1 MPATELT
8 FNTLPSSFL
17 ILTKTLFKTSTPAMA
32 ILPLCA
38 VAQPATEN
46 TLQWLHDH
54 EKTQLARF
62 SFEKRYCEWLGGRI
76 CAKQSLR
83 IFLSNSTQHTDFI
96 PEHTQCCTQSEESGR
111 PFFSPMNGSD
121 FNFPELSISHS
132 KEYAAAL
139 TSSTACGIDIQ
150 FSAQNLLRVQEKF
163 CTAEESQI
171 LQQELPGLSPLSHL
185 TLIWSAKE
193 AVKKTLSSGG
203 IPGFQELQLCKLEP
217 QNSDDF
223 ILYFSSTK
231 TKHTMQVSATMTKD
245 NYAIAICCAAAS
257 QTGFA

>member
-1 MPATELT
+1 MPLNELI

-17 ILTKTLFKTSTPAMA
+17 SLTETLFKASTPAMA

-54 EKTQLARF
+54 EKAQLARF

-83 IFLSNSTQHTDFI
+83 IFLSNNTQAQSLI
-96 PEHTQCCTQSEESGR
+96 PEQTQWCTQSEESGR
-111 PFFSPMNGSD
+111 PFFSTMTGSD
-121 FNFPELSISHS
+121 YNFPELSISHS

-150 FSAQNLLRVQEKF
+150 FSARNLLRVQEKF
-163 CTAEESQI
+163 CTAEEVHI
-171 LQQELPGLSPLSHL
+171 LQQETPWLSPLSYL

-193 AVKKTLSSGG
+193 AVKKTLSSFG

-217 QNSDDF
+217 QNSGNF
-223 ILYFSSTK
+223 ILDFSSTK
-231 TKHTMQVSATMTKD
+231 TEQTMQVSATMTKD
-245 NYAIAICCAAAS
+245 NYAVAICCAATS
-257 QTGFA
+257 QTGVT